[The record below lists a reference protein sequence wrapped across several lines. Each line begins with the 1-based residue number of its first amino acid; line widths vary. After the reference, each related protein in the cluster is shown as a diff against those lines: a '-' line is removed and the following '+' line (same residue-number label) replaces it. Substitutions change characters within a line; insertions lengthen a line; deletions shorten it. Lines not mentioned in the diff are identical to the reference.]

1 VPEHPVPTPNPH
13 LAAPPDG
20 WVRLARLGR
29 TFQVRGALKAEPVS
43 ASAAT
48 ALRALARELGP
59 VWVDGHGATRLRE
72 ARTVGGGLVVA
83 VQGIYDPE
91 RARPLTHAHVW
102 ADPSWLPAPDPDD
115 DPDAVDVA
123 RLEGAAVRLD
133 GAPYGRVAYVLLG
146 AQDLL
151 AIDGPDGERLVP
163 WAAPY
168 VAWDGATVD
177 LVDVPPGLLDE
188 RA

>member
-1 VPEHPVPTPNPH
+1 VVPEHPASPPH
-13 LAAPPDG
+13 PADAPPAG
-20 WVRLARLGR
+20 WVRLARFGR
-29 TFQVRGALKAEPVS
+29 PFQVRGALKALPS
-43 ASAAT
+43 SHGAAV
-48 ALRALARELGP
+48 ALRALASELGP
-59 VWVDGHGATRLRE
+59 VWVDGYGATRLRE
-72 ARTVGGGLVVA
+72 ARSVGGGLVLA
-83 VQGIYDPE
+83 VQGIYTPE

-102 ADPSWLPAPDPDD
+102 ADPTWLPSPDPEDGE
-115 DPDAVDVA
+115 DAVDVA

-151 AIDGPDGERLVP
+151 AIEGPDGERLVP

-168 VAWDGATVD
+168 VTWDGTTVD

-188 RA
+188 R

>member
-1 VPEHPVPTPNPH
+1 MPEHPAPAPRPH
-13 LAAPPDG
+13 PADPPDG

-29 TFQVRGALKAEPVS
+29 PFQVRGSLKATPVGPS
-43 ASAAT
+43 ATS

-59 VWVDGHGATRLRE
+59 VWVEGVGATRLRE
-72 ARTVGGGLVVA
+72 ARSVGGGLVLA
-83 VQGIYDPE
+83 IQGVYDPE

-102 ADPSWLPAPDPDD
+102 ADPAWLPEPDPDD

-123 RLEGAAVRLD
+123 RLEGAPVRLD

-151 AIDGPDGERLVP
+151 AIEGPDGERLVP
-163 WAAPY
+163 WAAPS
-168 VAWDGATVD
+168 VAWDGATIA
-177 LVDVPPGLLDE
+177 LGDVPRGLLDD

>member
-1 VPEHPVPTPNPH
+1 MPEHPAPATSPH
-13 LAAPPDG
+13 PAAPPAG

-29 TFQVRGALKAEPVS
+29 PFQVRGSLKARPVS
-43 ASAAT
+43 PSAAT
-48 ALRALARELGP
+48 ALRALAHDLGP
-59 VWVDGHGATRLRE
+59 VWVDGVGATRLRE
-72 ARTVGGGLVVA
+72 ARTVGGGLVLA

-91 RARPLTHAHVW
+91 RARALTHAHVW
-102 ADPSWLPAPDPDD
+102 ADPTWLPAPDPDA

-123 RLEGAAVRLD
+123 RLEGAPVRWD

-168 VAWDGATVD
+168 VDWDGTTVD
-177 LVDVPPGLLDE
+177 LRDVPPGLLDE
-188 RA
+188 PA